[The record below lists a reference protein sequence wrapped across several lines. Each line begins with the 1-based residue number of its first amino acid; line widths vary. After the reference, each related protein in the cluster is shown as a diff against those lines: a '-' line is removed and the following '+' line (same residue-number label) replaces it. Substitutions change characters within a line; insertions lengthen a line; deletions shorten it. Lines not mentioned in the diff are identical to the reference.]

1 MRTFLY
7 PAILTPDTEHGG
19 FVVTFPDVPEGITQG
34 DDIPEALKQ
43 AADCLDEAVAGRIR
57 RHEPI
62 PEASAVGPD
71 QYAISLPISTGL
83 KAALYLA
90 LQQAKITQSEL
101 AAHLHCD
108 EQEVTRLLDP
118 RRTANLSRLE
128 LALKA
133 LGYQLVLE
141 MQAMIIPPCSVPL
154 GGEGKRDSSV
164 RLAARGTGADALKPN
179 LDHHLGRETVFTL
192 HRLPAIFRTLSA
204 MYARSSGGS
213 RISASLPRD
222 SAYQARSKSSSGTAM
237 VPLLM

>member
-7 PAILTPDTEHGG
+7 PVILTPDTEHGG

-43 AADCLDEAVAGRIR
+43 AADCLDEAIAGRIR
-57 RHEPI
+57 RREAI
-62 PEASAVGPD
+62 PEPSAVGPD

-90 LQQAKITQSEL
+90 LQQAQIAQSEL

-128 LALKA
+128 SALKA
-133 LGYQLVLE
+133 SGYQLVLE
-141 MQAMIIPPCSVPL
+141 LQAMSRPPCSGPL
-154 GGEGKRDSSV
+154 GGGRKRDI
-164 RLAARGTGADALKPN
+164 A
-179 LDHHLGRETVFTL
+179 
-192 HRLPAIFRTLSA
+192 
-204 MYARSSGGS
+204 
-213 RISASLPRD
+213 SASPYAALEPTR
-222 SAYQARSKSSSGTAM
+222 
-237 VPLLM
+237 